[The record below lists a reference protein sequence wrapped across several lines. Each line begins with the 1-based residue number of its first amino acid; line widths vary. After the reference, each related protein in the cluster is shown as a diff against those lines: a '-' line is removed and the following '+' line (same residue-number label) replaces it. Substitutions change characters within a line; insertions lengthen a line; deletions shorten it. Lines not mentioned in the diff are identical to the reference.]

1 MAVFEP
7 FVATGWGQVPA
18 ATRTDLG
25 ANVPLEGIFLSEWAQ
40 AGPELATKQ
49 CHAILLKSKS
59 SC

>member
-1 MAVFEP
+1 MAVSEP
-7 FVATGWGQVPA
+7 LVATGWGQVPA

-25 ANVPLEGIFLSEWAQ
+25 ANAALEGISLTERAQ